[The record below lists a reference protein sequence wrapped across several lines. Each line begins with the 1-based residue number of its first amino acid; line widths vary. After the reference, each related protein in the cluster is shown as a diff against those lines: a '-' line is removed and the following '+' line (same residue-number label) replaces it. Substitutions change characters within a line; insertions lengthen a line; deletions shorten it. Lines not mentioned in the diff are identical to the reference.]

1 MCKKYHQK
9 TGRTDHLRPSNSD
22 FDPSL
27 GLRIEVIVDF
37 SCQCCVP
44 FCFLRFKGR
53 KGPKRATIPYEVGSW
68 TNESPKCEG
77 GGGSIKLDFGTIL
90 TNVHGMRPYLR
101 YKNLCRMCFK
111 NKIASSF

>member
-53 KGPKRATIPYEVGSW
+53 KGPKRAAIPYEIGSW
-68 TNESPKCEG
+68 TNESPKCEKG
-77 GGGSIKLDFGTIL
+77 GGVHKIRFWHDFYKCTRNAAIFKIQEPL
-90 TNVHGMRPYLR
+90 QNVFQ
-101 YKNLCRMCFK
+101 K
-111 NKIASSF
+111 

>member
-1 MCKKYHQK
+1 MCEKYHQK

-22 FDPSL
+22 FDPSLGPSL

-53 KGPKRATIPYEVGSW
+53 KGPKRATIAYEVGSW
-68 TNESPKCEG
+68 TNESPK
-77 GGGSIKLDFGTIL
+77 
-90 TNVHGMRPYLR
+90 
-101 YKNLCRMCFK
+101 
-111 NKIASSF
+111 